1 MMNQLF
7 FSIESR
13 KGGVGKTTIALNM
26 CKMLRKKGYV
36 VLMLDCDI
44 TGTSSSETSENS
56 EFWKDEINVIKY
68 LDKNNN
74 EKLVNLLTLFC
85 KRNSQEKQGEE
96 ENEPWTPDIFDYKE
110 DKTNIIGSEL
120 YEEKQ
125 LIVDPRYLMDEIHS
139 YWVLSLLKDLT
150 LDFFGRFQKAAVVI
164 DNSPGYVGLGRAVHE
179 WFSDLGPEK
188 AHFLLVSSI
197 DEQDVKSSIS
207 AAIEIKKLM
216 EGKIRVAKYFHKLE
230 EGEDQDSREESFMK
244 SDSHFDRFFYKLVE
258 NNDYPRG
265 GYPLSEYAAIIF
277 NRVLPECLEEDSDY
291 RFSDVLD
298 EGEEQD
304 ILKSLLTPSNIN
316 SKNLMIPYDPLVN
329 TQFFGKRLHYKVIES
344 QDYWVK
350 RFDKLAKDVTKYLS
364 MNDVVNAAYG
374 INGYLNRLM
383 TSIYTR
389 GSKSLAAS
397 IKAEWL
403 SAYFLNDIRSIVD
416 RIAYYSRPDTLLRIK
431 EVDRKDIVA
440 FNKTTLDL
448 FIKDK
453 NLSQYSPVLH
463 SFLNYLNSLAGAKK
477 DNRNIQLLIIV
488 SLFFNTI
495 LSIHQEEYEDDD
507 YRSFLIKE
515 KTRSYKHDYSR
526 YVGTFPLITKEVTIN
541 VEDFSDIIVNSFDKF
556 YGATCYALIR
566 LIDLRLD
573 YNLLVSV
580 LEKQITSLQKSII
593 PVKVIDYLDHTIV
606 KKDFSNV
613 NSVSI
618 DKLYS
623 DAYSMSVFEDVIQK
637 IIFKNWNL

>member
-1 MMNQLF
+1 MTKQLY

-13 KGGVGKTTIALNM
+13 KGGVGKTTVALNM
-26 CKMLRKKGYV
+26 CELLQKKGFV
-36 VLMLDCDI
+36 VLLLDCDI
-44 TGTSSSETSENS
+44 TGTSSAESSKNS
-56 EFWKDEINVIKY
+56 EFWKDEINIIKHF
-68 LDKNNN
+68 DNDNN
-74 EKLVNLLTLFC
+74 EKPVNLLTLFC
-85 KRNSQEKQGEE
+85 KRNSQEKHEKD
-96 ENEPWTPDIFDYKE
+96 ENNTWTIENLDYKN
-110 DKTNIIGSEL
+110 DKINIIGSEL
-120 YEEKQ
+120 YEGKQ

-150 LDFFGRFQKAAVVI
+150 DDFFDRFQNAAVVI

-179 WFSDLGPEK
+179 WFTDLGPEK
-188 AHFLLVSSI
+188 AHFLLVSSL

-207 AAIEIKKLM
+207 AAVEIKRLI
-216 EGKIRVAKYFHKLE
+216 EGKVRVAKYFNKLK
-230 EGEDQDSREESFMK
+230 EGENQDNKEESFLK

-258 NNDYPRG
+258 DDDYPIG
-265 GYPLSEYAAIIF
+265 DYPLSKYAAIIF
-277 NRVLPECLEEDSDY
+277 NRVLPECLEDDSDY
-291 RFSDVLD
+291 RFSDILVD
-298 EGEEQD
+298 KEEQD
-304 ILKSLLTPSNIN
+304 TLKLLSNSPNIN

-329 TQFFGKRLHYKVIES
+329 TQFFGKHLHYKVIES

-350 RFDKLAKDVTKYLS
+350 RFDKLAKDVTRYLS
-364 MNDVVNAAYG
+364 MDDVVNAAYG

-383 TSIYTR
+383 TSISTR

-397 IKAEWL
+397 IKAEWFP
-403 SAYFLNDIRSIVD
+403 AYFMNDIRSIMD
-416 RIAYYSRPDTLLRIK
+416 RMAYYSRPDTLLNIK
-431 EVDRKDIVA
+431 EVDRKEIA
-440 FNKTTLDL
+440 TFNRKLLDS

-453 NLSQYSPVLH
+453 NLSQHSSVLH

-488 SLFFNTI
+488 SLFYNIF
-495 LSIHQEEYEDDD
+495 LCIHREEYEKED

-515 KTRSYKHDYSR
+515 RTRSYKNDYKR
-526 YVGTFPLITKEVTIN
+526 YIGAFSPITKDVPIN

-566 LIDLRLD
+566 LIDLKQD

-606 KKDFSNV
+606 KKDFPKMNTT
-613 NSVSI
+613 SI
-618 DKLYS
+618 DKIYN